1 VVAIWLKLQP
11 CSDCITQKLWQNKKN
26 EFIQSWRQLKEWGR
40 LYVENIKLLSIEKM
54 TILLSYGVMGA
65 LLIFF
70 GAFALL
76 FISVAIVLVL
86 AQVIPLMWCFLIM
99 GGIYL
104 LLGVVMF
111 LSRRSLFLD
120 PIARF
125 LSKLFLEHPDSNVD
139 KPENSAKS

>member
-1 VVAIWLKLQP
+1 MAEQ
-11 CSDCITQKLWQNKKN
+11 KN

-40 LYVENIKLLSIEKM
+40 LYIENIKLLSIEKM

>member
-1 VVAIWLKLQP
+1 MAEQ
-11 CSDCITQKLWQNKKN
+11 KN
-26 EFIQSWRQLKEWGR
+26 EFIQSWRQLKELWR
-40 LYVENIKLLSIEKM
+40 LYIENIKLLSIEKM

>member
-1 VVAIWLKLQP
+1 MAEQ
-11 CSDCITQKLWQNKKN
+11 KN
-26 EFIQSWRQLKEWGR
+26 EFIQSWHQLKEWAR
-40 LYVENIKLLSIEKM
+40 LYVENLKLLSIEKA

-70 GAFALL
+70 GAFAFF
-76 FISVAIVLVL
+76 FISVALVLIL
-86 AQVIPLMWCFLIM
+86 AQVMPLMWCFLIM

-104 LLGVVMF
+104 LLGVAVV
-111 LSRRSLFLD
+111 LLRRSLFLD